1 MNRTKPISCQ
11 CFVMRGREGGRGD
24 TKEKNKTGTNQQ
36 TNQPKQTKKHHKH
49 TSLPQSHSQRGHCQ
63 EGGEWKCTQI
73 RQDTLKHKHTPA
85 QARQVQRKGKKK
97 KRCVGEGAN
106 LKGTRN
112 NNNNNNNNNLN
123 SNNNLNNNLNDNNL
137 NNNNLN
143 NN

>member
-1 MNRTKPISCQ
+1 MTAKRHQQAPSTKHTQTQTVTKQRMLAI
-11 CFVMRGREGGRGD
+11 CFP
-24 TKEKNKTGTNQQ
+24 NKQ

-97 KRCVGEGAN
+97 KRGGGEGAN